1 MSKFFGSQLKKAR
14 QNKGFSQNQLAQ
26 KLGLSVSTYANYEQ
40 GRRFPDYDDMVNI
53 ISVLDLNANLL
64 FKGVDLMNIQGKTKD
79 QVYVSLCRS
88 IDGLHE
94 IKKDIHANFEILI
107 AKLNHA
113 LSGEDLDLFYSM
125 IEHVIKAR
133 MEIDKALIDLKAIA
147 RSRLGNSEEY
157 PIE

>member
-1 MSKFFGSQLKKAR
+1 
-14 QNKGFSQNQLAQ
+14 
-26 KLGLSVSTYANYEQ
+26 
-40 GRRFPDYDDMVNI
+40 
-53 ISVLDLNANLL
+53 
-64 FKGVDLMNIQGKTKD
+64 MNIQGKTKD

-88 IDGLHE
+88 IDGLDE
-94 IKKDIHANFEILI
+94 VKKDIHANFQILI

-125 IEHVIKAR
+125 LDHVCKAR

-147 RSRLGNSEEY
+147 RSKLGNSEEY

>member
-26 KLGLSVSTYANYEQ
+26 KLGLSVSTYA
-40 GRRFPDYDDMVNI
+40 RRFPDYDDMVNI

-79 QVYVSLCRS
+79 QVYVSLCHS